1 MRIISGQ
8 FKGRRIQAPTNLPVR
23 PTTDMAK
30 EGLFNYLAARL
41 ELEGIRAFDLFC
53 GTGNI
58 SYELISRGAASVTA
72 VDKHPACC
80 KFVSSYA
87 NQLKPGVVKVFN
99 TDCLVAIERCRDQFD
114 LIFADPPYDYT
125 RYSELVQGVLTG
137 KLLHPDGLFVVEHAN
152 HIDFSLIPSFIETRN
167 YGKVHF
173 SFFHSLQSNDA

>member
-8 FKGRRIQAPTNLPVR
+8 FRGRRVQAPTNLPVR

-30 EGLFNYLAARL
+30 EGLFNYIGARL
-41 ELEGIRAFDLFC
+41 EIQGIHALDLFC

-58 SYELISRGAASVTA
+58 SYELISRGAASITA

-80 KFVSSYA
+80 KFVSTYA
-87 NQLKPGVVKVFN
+87 NQLKPGIVKVYN
-99 TDCLVAIERCRDQFD
+99 TDSLVAIERSREQFE

-125 RYSELVQGVLTG
+125 RYADLVQGVLTG
-137 KLLHPDGLFVVEHAN
+137 NLLHPDGLFVVEHASN
-152 HIDFSLIPSFIETRN
+152 IDFTLIPGYIETRH

-173 SFFHSLQSNDA
+173 SFFHSIHTNQA

>member
-8 FKGRRIQAPTNLPVR
+8 FRGRRIQAPTNLPVR

-30 EGLFNYLAARL
+30 EGLFNYLSARI
-41 ELEGIRAFDLFC
+41 ELDGIRALDLFC

-58 SYELISRGAASVTA
+58 SFELISRGAASVTA

-80 KFVSSYA
+80 KFVSSCA
-87 NQLKPGVVKVFN
+87 NQLKAGVVKVFN
-99 TDCLVAIERCRDQFD
+99 TDSLVAIERCREQFE

-137 KLLHPDGLFVVEHAN
+137 NLLQPDGLFVVEHAN
-152 HIDFSLIPSFIETRN
+152 HIDFSLIPGFIETRN

-173 SFFHSLQSNDA
+173 SFFHSIQSNNA